1 MMQSLP
7 LEQIIADTKKNLER
21 LEKAN
26 ERIKVWAEKFEGW
39 KINVLTKGKMQARPT
54 IEVKLVRNG
63 KLLHFS
69 YQSAKNTFKLIDFK
83 FNDYQKD
90 SVRFYSNKQ
99 YEALR
104 RPTVDNLMDDELIG
118 IYMNFLD
125 NDYSIECA
133 YKLLL
138 SYQSKKRLEK
148 DFV

>member
-1 MMQSLP
+1 MMPLLP
-7 LEQIIADTKKNLER
+7 LEKIIADTKKNLER

-26 ERIKVWAEKFEGW
+26 EQIKAWAEKFEGW

-54 IEVKLVRNG
+54 IEVKFEKNE
-63 KLLHFS
+63 KILHLS
-69 YQSAKNTFKLIDFK
+69 YQSTKNTFKLLDFK
-83 FNDYQKD
+83 FNNDKD
-90 SVRFYSNKQ
+90 TLRFYTNKQ

-104 RPTVDNLMDDELIG
+104 KPTVENLMDDELIG
-118 IYMNFLD
+118 IYLNFLD

>member
-1 MMQSLP
+1 MMKSLP

-39 KINVLTKGKMQARPT
+39 KINVLTKGKMQSRPS
-54 IEVKLVRNG
+54 IEVQLVRNG
-63 KLLHFS
+63 KLLHLS
-69 YQSAKNTFKLIDFK
+69 YQSTKNTFKLIDFK
-83 FNDYQKD
+83 FNNDKD
-90 SVRFYSNKQ
+90 TFRFYNNKQ

-104 RPTVDNLMDDELIG
+104 RPTVENLMDDELIG
-118 IYMNFLD
+118 IYLNFLD

-138 SYQSKKRLEK
+138 SYQSKKRMEK

>member
-1 MMQSLP
+1 MMKSLP
-7 LEQIIADTKKNLER
+7 LEQIIADTKKNLKR

-39 KINVLTKGKMQARPT
+39 KINVLTKGKMQSRPS
-54 IEVKLVRNG
+54 IEVQLVRNG
-63 KLLHFS
+63 KLLHLS
-69 YQSAKNTFKLIDFK
+69 YQSTKNTFKLIDFK
-83 FNDYQKD
+83 FNNDKD
-90 SVRFYSNKQ
+90 TFRFYNNKQ

-104 RPTVDNLMDDELIG
+104 RPTVENLMDDELIG
-118 IYMNFLD
+118 IYLNFLD

-138 SYQSKKRLEK
+138 SYQSKKRMEK

>member
-1 MMQSLP
+1 MMKSLP

-39 KINVLTKGKMQARPT
+39 KINVLTKGKMQSRPS
-54 IEVKLVRNG
+54 IEVQLVRNG
-63 KLLHFS
+63 KLLHLS
-69 YQSAKNTFKLIDFK
+69 YQSTKNTFKLIDFK
-83 FNDYQKD
+83 FNNDKD
-90 SVRFYSNKQ
+90 TFRFYTNKQ

-104 RPTVDNLMDDELIG
+104 RPTVENLMDDELIG
-118 IYMNFLD
+118 IYLNFLD

-138 SYQSKKRLEK
+138 SYQSKKRMEK

>member
-1 MMQSLP
+1 MPSLP
-7 LEQIIADTKKNLER
+7 LEKIIEDTKKNLER

-26 ERIKVWAEKFEGW
+26 ERIKVWSEKFEGW
-39 KINVLTKGKMQARPT
+39 RINVLTKGKMQSRPT
-54 IEVKLVRNG
+54 IEVKLERNE
-63 KLLHFS
+63 KLLHLS
-69 YQSAKNTFKLIDFK
+69 YQSTKNTFKLIGFI
-83 FNDYQKD
+83 FNNDKD
-90 SVRFYSNKQ
+90 TLRFYSNKQ

-104 RPTVDNLMDDELIG
+104 NPTVDNLMDDELIG
-118 IYMNFLD
+118 IYLNFLD

>member
-39 KINVLTKGKMQARPT
+39 RINVLTKGKMQARPS
-54 IEVKLVRNG
+54 IEVQLVRNG
-63 KLLHFS
+63 KLLHLS

-83 FNDYQKD
+83 FNNDKD
-90 SVRFYSNKQ
+90 TLRFYFNKQ
-99 YEALR
+99 YETLR
-104 RPTVDNLMDDELIG
+104 RPTVENLMDDELIG
-118 IYMNFLD
+118 IYLKFLD

>member
-1 MMQSLP
+1 MMPSLP
-7 LEQIIADTKKNLER
+7 LEKIIADTKKNLER

-26 ERIKVWAEKFEGW
+26 ERIKVWSEKFEGW
-39 KINVLTKGKMQARPT
+39 RINVLTKGKMQSRPT
-54 IEVKLVRNG
+54 IEVKLERNG
-63 KLLHFS
+63 KLLHLS
-69 YQSAKNTFKLIDFK
+69 YQSTKNTFKLIGFI
-83 FNDYQKD
+83 FNNDKD
-90 SVRFYSNKQ
+90 TLRFYSNKQ

-104 RPTVDNLMDDELIG
+104 KPTVDNLMDDELIG
-118 IYMNFLD
+118 IYLNFLD